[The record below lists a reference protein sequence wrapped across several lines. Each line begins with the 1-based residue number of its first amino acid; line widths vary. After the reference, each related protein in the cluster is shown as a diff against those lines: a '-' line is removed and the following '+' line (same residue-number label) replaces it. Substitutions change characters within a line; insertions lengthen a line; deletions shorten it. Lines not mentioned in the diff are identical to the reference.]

1 MLINYGHAY
10 YAFDTPEELELMR
23 EKLKASGADNTGYI
37 GDVRNSMKN
46 SLTLSTE
53 EVKSRI
59 DSGDQY
65 VVRLKVPSGEDITF
79 NDEIRGQITFN
90 TKDLD
95 DKVIWKSSNSLPT
108 YHFANVVDDHLM
120 EITHVI
126 RGDEWIPSTPTHV
139 LLYRAFG
146 WELPIFAHLPSVLGP
161 DGKKLSK
168 RHAKEYGFPIFPLD
182 WDYKNEE
189 GDNVHIFGFREAG
202 YESDAILNFIALL
215 GWNPGGD
222 VEYMSISEM
231 AEAFSLDRVNKAGAM
246 FDFDKLKNFNAHYIR
261 SRDTSWVMEKMGI
274 TNYIGLSS
282 PQLDML
288 SKMATDRAIFASD
301 LKGSMDYIFVR
312 PSLED
317 FKIKNVDEFE
327 SVMNQFI
334 NIPFPSD
341 EWLPDNIKFEL
352 DSISDNMGTNTG
364 KIMPLL
370 RVALVDGK
378 SGPQLQDVMYILGSK
393 ETNIRV
399 KAMLDKLKELA

>member
-46 SLTLSTE
+46 SLTLSAE
-53 EVKSRI
+53 EVKSII

-65 VVRLKVPSGEDITF
+65 VVRLKVPSGEGITF

-222 VEYMSISEM
+222 VEYMSINEM

-274 TNYIGLSS
+274 TNYTGLSS

-399 KAMLDKLKELA
+399 KSMLDKLKELA